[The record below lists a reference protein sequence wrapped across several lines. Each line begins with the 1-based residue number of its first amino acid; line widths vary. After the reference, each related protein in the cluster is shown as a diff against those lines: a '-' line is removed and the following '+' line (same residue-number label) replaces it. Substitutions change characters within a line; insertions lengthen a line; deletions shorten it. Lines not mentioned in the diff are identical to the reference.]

1 MSFCRVC
8 VIVAVICAGCA
19 RKETG
24 PPYSPGKSISSMEVA
39 PGYRVELVVSEPD
52 VVSPVAM
59 DIDEDGRMYVVE
71 DRAYPLDVK
80 GKVGRVKLLED
91 TNGDGR
97 PDKTTVFA
105 DNLVM
110 PTGVMRW
117 RKGIL
122 VTDPPDLWY
131 LEDTDNDGKADVRK
145 KVLTGFAFTNP
156 QHTVNGP
163 IYGLDNWI
171 YLAHENPA
179 TPVIFQKEFGDRGS
193 DIRFE
198 DQPAD
203 RRERAW
209 TQVCASARTHS
220 RSKRLSG
227 SSQFGH
233 AFDDFGRHFVLNNTY
248 HSRHEVIEARYIKRN
263 PDLPVANVTEE
274 MSDHGVPAK
283 VFPIVASTRFE
294 MLTNV
299 GEFTSACGLDVV
311 ARRRIRSR
319 ARA

>member
-1 MSFCRVC
+1 MLNSTKISFLA
-8 VIVAVICAGCA
+8 VALLLSACH
-19 RKETG
+19 KSG
-24 PPYSPGKSISSMEVA
+24 PPYSPGDALKTFKIA
-39 PGYRVELVVSEPD
+39 AGYKIEPFVSEPD

-59 DIDEDGRMYVVE
+59 EFDENGNLYVVE
-71 DRAYPLDVK
+71 DRGYPLNVK

-163 IYGLDNWI
+163 VYGLDNWI

-179 TPVIFQKEFGDRGS
+179 IPVIFQKEFGDRGS

-198 DQPAD
+198 DRPEIAVK
-203 RRERAW
+203 ERG
-209 TQVCASARTHS
+209 
-220 RSKRLSG
+220 RSLRFRPDTFEIEALSG

-233 AFDDFGRHFVLNNTY
+233 AFDDFGRHF
-248 HSRHEVIEARYIKRN
+248 
-263 PDLPVANVTEE
+263 
-274 MSDHGVPAK
+274 
-283 VFPIVASTRFE
+283 
-294 MLTNV
+294 
-299 GEFTSACGLDVV
+299 
-311 ARRRIRSR
+311 
-319 ARA
+319 